1 MAEKK
6 EICVKEGRAL
16 ITMDAVNE
24 RQQNG
29 EKDAEKCRNLYWL

>member
-24 RQQNG
+24 RRQKG
-29 EKDAEKCRNLYWL
+29 EENAEKYRKLYWL